1 MKKSKKP
8 FVLLFI
14 IAISVFPIFSA
25 IGRMPWWV
33 ILKNH
38 PMHRQTVE
46 IGVILADQGSYS
58 GYEPIYALAEEDIND
73 YYAKLGYRLDIS
85 FIIRDADGQASIH
98 LDEVEN
104 FHAMDVNLLI
114 AGHWSSQALTALE
127 YVNEYKMLMFS
138 PSSTYYTLAI
148 PGDNLYRLT
157 PTDNYQVKA
166 LAELLRAHAINY
178 LVVLQLGI
186 DWGYGISSALDDEW
200 EGDIVTVVY
209 PEEARGNSTYDFTEY
224 LEDAEAA
231 TGVASDDKA
240 LLLIS
245 FAEANGIMRQVDDNP
260 SFGDLDKLVWYG
272 VDAIAQLNIESDV
285 VDAATRYML
294 YSTKAAP
301 TRSEKWYE
309 FCDRLGYEP
318 GFYEACAYDIAW
330 VYAKAVLEASIDAP
344 EGVKMI
350 LEDVSDQYYGVT
362 GWCNLNDAGDREPL
376 DYDVWKFGTYDWVRI
391 GKWDKYT
398 ENIEWYEP

>member
-1 MKKSKKP
+1 MKNNKKLV
-8 FVLLFI
+8 VLLFI
-14 IAISVFPIFSA
+14 IAISVLPAFSV
-25 IGRMPWWV
+25 IGKMPWWA
-33 ILKNH
+33 ILRNH
-38 PMHRQTVE
+38 PMHKETVE
-46 IGVILADQGSYS
+46 IGVILADQGGYG
-58 GYEPIYALAEEDIND
+58 GYEPIYALAEEDING
-73 YYAKLGYRLDIS
+73 YYAKLGYKLDIS
-85 FIIRDADGQASIH
+85 FIIRDADGQASVH
-98 LDEVEN
+98 LEEVVN
-104 FHAMDVNLLI
+104 FHEMGVDLLI
-114 AGHWSSQALTALE
+114 AGHWSSQALTVLE
-127 YVNEYKMLMFS
+127 YVNENNMLMFS
-138 PSSTYYTLAI
+138 PSSTYYSLAI

-166 LAELLRAHAINY
+166 LAELLRAHAIDS

-186 DWGYGISSALDDEW
+186 DWGYGISSALAEEW
-200 EGDIVTVVY
+200 GGYIVTVVY

-231 TGVASDDKA
+231 AYGAPDNTA

-245 FAEANGIMRQVDDNP
+245 FAEANGIMRQVDGNP
-260 SFGDLDKLVWYG
+260 SYPTLDSLDWYG

-285 VDAATRYML
+285 VNAAIRYKL

-330 VYAKAVLEASIDAP
+330 IYAKVVLEASIDAP
-344 EGVKMI
+344 EGVKAI

-376 DYDVWKFGTYDWVRI
+376 DYDIWKFSPDDWVRI

-398 ENIEWYEP
+398 ENIEWYLP